1 MINFSQILEFVKS
14 SFEEELSP
22 TAYSMWIAPL
32 KLTKFN
38 KHEIMLEASND
49 FYRDI
54 VSSKYSDKFCEKF
67 KRFLGFPINIKF
79 TSAEQPD
86 EQLDNLKL
94 TDDYETEDLYDN
106 VDDYSNINNYN
117 YDFNNNAQHFN
128 NNNNSYNNNNNY
140 NNDND
145 NFQINSTSNENQQP
159 INSKLDDRYTFKNF
173 IVGNNNSFAYAAC
186 KAVAQNP
193 NPSEVYNPL
202 FIYGPSGLGK
212 THLLRAIENEV
223 KINKPKLN
231 VMYIYCE
238 AFTNEFITA
247 LANKTTR
254 NFHDKY
260 RNNVDYL
267 LIDDIQFLAGKIQT
281 QEEFFHTFNELHK
294 NGKQIVLTSD
304 RPPKEIKT
312 LEERLRT
319 RFDWG
324 LLADISP
331 SEFETRVAIIERKS
345 EILGI
350 SIPVEIV
357 NYVAENL
364 KNNVRQLEGA
374 VKKFKAY
381 KLLENSSPTISMA
394 KSIIQDILNN
404 NKPTPMTISQIVSE
418 VSKTFN
424 VSEKDIKGNSRQ
436 AKIAKARHI
445 AIYIV
450 KEITN
455 APYDVIG
462 KEFSNRNHSTIIHSL
477 RQVKDILEKEPEQK
491 EVVEDIIQNIRAR

>member
-1 MINFSQILEFVKS
+1 MIESFIHILEIVKE
-14 SFEEELSP
+14 SFAQELSQ
-22 TAYSMWIAPL
+22 TAYNLWIAPL
-32 KLTKFN
+32 KLIEFKNYELT
-38 KHEIMLEASND
+38 LAAPDD
-49 FYRDI
+49 FYANI
-54 VSSKYSDKFCEKF
+54 VFSKYGEKLRDKFQD
-67 KRFLGFPINIKF
+67 FLGFKIKLTILSEERLNKLESKPKLYDDTPIKEEIHEKIETNDY
-79 TSAEQPD
+79 E
-86 EQLDNLKL
+86 NLKN
-94 TDDYETEDLYDN
+94 TDLK
-106 VDDYSNINNYN
+106 NN
-117 YDFNNNAQHFN
+117 
-128 NNNNSYNNNNNY
+128 
-140 NNDND
+140 
-145 NFQINSTSNENQQP
+145 E
-159 INSKLDDRYTFKNF
+159 RYTFQNF

-186 KAVAQNP
+186 KAVAQSKN
-193 NPSEVYNPL
+193 STEVYNPL

-223 KINKPKLN
+223 KQTRPDITIK
-231 VMYIYCE
+231 YIYCE

-254 NFHDKY
+254 EFHNKY
-260 RNNVDYL
+260 RDNVDYL
-267 LIDDIQFLAGKIQT
+267 LIDDIQFLAGKTQT
-281 QEEFFHTFNELHK
+281 QEEFFHTFNELY
-294 NGKQIVLTSD
+294 NNNKQIVITSD

-350 SIPVEIV
+350 SIPDEVVEYI
-357 NYVAENL
+357 AKNL

-381 KLLENSSPTISMA
+381 QLLENSPPSISIAKTI
-394 KSIIQDILNN
+394 IRDILNN
-404 NKPTPMTISQIVSE
+404 DKPTPITIEQIISE

-445 AIYIV
+445 AIFIV

-455 APYDVIG
+455 APYEEIG

-477 RQVKDILEKEPEQK
+477 RQVDLILRKEPVQK
-491 EVVEDIIQNIRAR
+491 ELIDDIIQNIRAN

>member
-32 KLTKFN
+32 KLIKFN
-38 KHEIMLEASND
+38 KHEITLSANND
-49 FYRDI
+49 FYRGI
-54 VSSKYSDKFCEKF
+54 VSSKYGDKFREKF
-67 KRFLGFPINIKF
+67 NRFLGFPINIKF
-79 TSAEQPD
+79 ISPDQPEEQTNEQIDKLNETENFD
-86 EQLDNLKL
+86 ENIDEYGF
-94 TDDYETEDLYDN
+94 DDYNFYENQNFDDD
-106 VDDYSNINNYN
+106 VDD
-117 YDFNNNAQHFN
+117 
-128 NNNNSYNNNNNY
+128 
-140 NNDND
+140 
-145 NFQINSTSNENQQP
+145 FQINNTTSEKQQP
-159 INSKLDDRYTFKNF
+159 ISFKLDDRYTFQNF

-223 KINKPKLN
+223 KRNKPELN
-231 VMYIYCE
+231 VLYIYCE
-238 AFTNEFITA
+238 AFTNEFISA

-254 NFHDKY
+254 EFHNKY

-350 SIPVEIV
+350 EIPDEIIK
-357 NYVAENL
+357 YVAENL

-381 KLLENSSPTISMA
+381 KLLEDSPPTISMA

-445 AIYIV
+445 AIFIV
-450 KEITN
+450 KEITK
-455 APYDVIG
+455 APYEVIG

-477 RQVKDILEKEPEQK
+477 RQVKEILEREPTQK
-491 EVVEDIIQNIRAR
+491 EIVEDIIQNIRAR

>member
-32 KLTKFN
+32 RLVGFNDSELT
-38 KHEIMLEASND
+38 LAASDD
-49 FYRDI
+49 FYRGI
-54 VSSKYSDKFCEKF
+54 VSSKYGNRLREKF
-67 KRFLGFPINIKF
+67 NSLLG
-79 TSAEQPD
+79 
-86 EQLDNLKL
+86 
-94 TDDYETEDLYDN
+94 
-106 VDDYSNINNYN
+106 
-117 YDFNNNAQHFN
+117 
-128 NNNNSYNNNNNY
+128 
-140 NNDND
+140 
-145 NFQINSTSNENQQP
+145 FQINLKFVADETSEYLTSNETESSVSDIYGIGNFQTDNDL
-159 INSKLDDRYTFKNF
+159 IDTNIDNIKNENALKTTNFKLDERYTFQNF

-186 KAVAQNP
+186 KAVAQNS
-193 NPSEVYNPL
+193 NPTEVYNPL

-223 KINKPKLN
+223 RRNKPELKVL
-231 VMYIYCE
+231 YIYCE
-238 AFTNEFITA
+238 AFTNEFIAA

-254 NFHDKY
+254 EFHNKY
-260 RNNVDYL
+260 RDNVDYL

-350 SIPVEIV
+350 SIPNEVVE
-357 NYVAENL
+357 YVAKNL

-381 KLLENSSPTISMA
+381 KLLKNSSPSISMA
-394 KSIIQDILNN
+394 KSIIRDILNN
-404 NKPTPMTISQIVSE
+404 DKPTPVTIEQIISE

-424 VSEKDIKGNSRQ
+424 VSTKDIKGNSRQ

-450 KEITN
+450 KEITK
-455 APYDVIG
+455 APYEEIG

-477 RQVKDILEKEPEQK
+477 RQVKDILEREPEQK
-491 EVVEDIIQNIRAR
+491 EIVDDIIQNIRAQ

>member
-32 KLTKFN
+32 KLVEFRN
-38 KHEIMLEASND
+38 SEITLAASNE
-49 FYRDI
+49 FYKNI
-54 VSSKYSDKFCEKF
+54 VSSKYGERLQNKFNQ
-67 KRFLGFPINIKF
+67 FLGFQVSLKF
-79 TSAEQPD
+79 IAE
-86 EQLDNLKL
+86 ETTKNSTENSYDNFSNNS
-94 TDDYETEDLYDN
+94 DYDYNYNSDYENST
-106 VDDYSNINNYN
+106 DYSTNE
-117 YDFNNNAQHFN
+117 
-128 NNNNSYNNNNNY
+128 NSYNNNIYFQNN
-140 NNDND
+140 
-145 NFQINSTSNENQQP
+145 TKNEKTIKNIDFKP
-159 INSKLDDRYTFKNF
+159 DERYTFQNF

-186 KAVAQNP
+186 KAVAQNS
-193 NPSEVYNPL
+193 NSTEVYNPL

-223 KINKPKLN
+223 KKNKPETN

-254 NFHDKY
+254 EFHNKY
-260 RNNVDYL
+260 RDNVDYL

-331 SEFETRVAIIERKS
+331 SEYETRIAIIERKS

-350 SIPVEIV
+350 SIPNDIVE
-357 NYVAENL
+357 YVAKNL

-381 KLLENSSPTISMA
+381 KLLENSPPTISMA
-394 KSIIQDILNN
+394 KSIIRDILNN
-404 NKPTPMTISQIVSE
+404 NKPTPVTIEQIVSE

-445 AIYIV
+445 AIFIV
-450 KEITN
+450 KEITK
-455 APYDVIG
+455 APYEEIG

-477 RQVKDILEKEPEQK
+477 RQVDYILKKEPKQK
-491 EVVEDIIQNIRAR
+491 EIIDDIIQNIRAK